1 MTEKT
6 YINGCFINEFVFN
19 DGSSVLNVSVPHDA
33 IEKFISDLRASATPR
48 GLALRI
54 SKRKSPAISQKTGK
68 QFATHTLSVDTYTP
82 KQATQAAPEAAPW
95 S

>member
-6 YINGCFINEFVFN
+6 YINGCFINEHVFP
-19 DGSSVLNVSVPHDA
+19 DGSSVLNVSVPYDA
-33 IEKFISDLRASATPR
+33 IDKLFADLRAVATPR

-68 QFATHTLSVDTYTP
+68 QFATHTLSVDTYAP
-82 KQATQAAPEAAPW
+82 KQSAQAEPEAAPW
-95 S
+95 